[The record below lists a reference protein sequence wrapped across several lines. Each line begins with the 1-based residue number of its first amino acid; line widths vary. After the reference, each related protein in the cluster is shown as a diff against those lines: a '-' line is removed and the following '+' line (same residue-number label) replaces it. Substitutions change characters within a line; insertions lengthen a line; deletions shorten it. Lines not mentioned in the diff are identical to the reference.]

1 MMEPW
6 QIAAMWLIIFLQ
18 AVEVIT
24 KVYKASKGDHV
35 ERQTPGYNAAD
46 AVLMTLLLVFFLTL
60 VL

>member
-1 MMEPW
+1 MEPW
-6 QIAAMWLIIFLQ
+6 QMTGMWLIIFLQ
-18 AVEVIT
+18 AVEVIA